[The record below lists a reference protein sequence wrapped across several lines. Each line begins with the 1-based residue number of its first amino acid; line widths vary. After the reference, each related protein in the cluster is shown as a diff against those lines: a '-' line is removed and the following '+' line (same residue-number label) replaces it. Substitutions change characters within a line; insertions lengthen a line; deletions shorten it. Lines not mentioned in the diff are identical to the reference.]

1 MQLAASLTST
11 RLVVALVACSAA
23 FGLYR
28 AWPEPEVAPPPAAA
42 PATYHLVP
50 LSGEALQQLV
60 DQHDGTDDQSPAQA
74 GGGCVPFVPPLTAY
88 KNWSLQLV
96 EGASGCTGDWIHS
109 VFEVASDGAVIW
121 SAEDMA
127 PRRLQLTGEEF
138 AVITGMNSFDCVRTE
153 RIGYSSSWLRISP
166 GGGEHRAHGG
176 AVISQS
182 SMLGILVDGV
192 LTQAIDRYRRQRLA
206 ALRPFEMH
214 LTTTGANGRT
224 RYHLDLDGKGQLTVR
239 LRGRE
244 LIGRRLEDDAVVDFL
259 DRLLVQPLA
268 TPDPE
273 DRPASGVLISAGVR
287 LPVSISRWGA
297 FNGSILWR
305 TFDDVDVESG
315 Y

>member
-1 MQLAASLTST
+1 M
-11 RLVVALVACSAA
+11 
-23 FGLYR
+23 
-28 AWPEPEVAPPPAAA
+28 
-42 PATYHLVP
+42 
-50 LSGEALQQLV
+50 
-60 DQHDGTDDQSPAQA
+60 
-74 GGGCVPFVPPLTAY
+74 
-88 KNWSLQLV
+88 

-127 PRRLQLTGEEF
+127 PRRLQLTREEL

-192 LTQAIDRYRRQRLA
+192 LSQAIDRYRRQRLA

-224 RYHLDLDGKGQLTVR
+224 RYHLDLDGEGQLTVR

-244 LIGRRLEDDAVVDFL
+244 LIGRPARGRRGGRPPRSPARAAPRDSGSGGSASVGRADLRGRAPTGVD
-259 DRLLVQPLA
+259 LA
-268 TPDPE
+268 LGSVRRIDPVA
-273 DRPASGVLISAGVR
+273 DVR
-287 LPVSISRWGA
+287 RCG
-297 FNGSILWR
+297 R
-305 TFDDVDVESG
+305 ESG